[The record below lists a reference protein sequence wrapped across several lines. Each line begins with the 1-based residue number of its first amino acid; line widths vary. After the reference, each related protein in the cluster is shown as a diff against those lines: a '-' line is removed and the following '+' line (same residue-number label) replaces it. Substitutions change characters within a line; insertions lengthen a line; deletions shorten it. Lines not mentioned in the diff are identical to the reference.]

1 MLRSEKKTFVSALEE
16 IYQNSN
22 SVIITHYHG
31 LTVSELTTLRR
42 SLRENGA
49 SFKVVKNTLSK
60 IATSNVKVE
69 CNPEMFLGPTAI
81 AYSEDPVAAAKVVV
95 EFAKTNDNL
104 KIVGGIVNDKILY
117 INSIQQ
123 LAKLPSLDQL
133 KGKIVGILQAP
144 ASNLARVTQAPA
156 GALARVIQAY
166 AGKTNNK

>member
-1 MLRSEKKTFVSALEE
+1 MLRSDKKTFVSELEE
-16 IYQNSN
+16 IYKTSN
-22 SVIITHYHG
+22 SVIVTHYHG
-31 LTVSELTTLRR
+31 LTVSEVTKLRR

-60 IATSNVKVE
+60 IAASNVKLGHE
-69 CNPEMFLGPTAI
+69 PEIFSGPTAI
-81 AYSEDPVAAAKVVV
+81 AYSEDPVAAAKGVV

-104 KIVGGIVNDKILY
+104 KIISGIVNEKILDV
-117 INSIQQ
+117 SAIQQ

-133 KGKIVGILQAP
+133 RGKIVGILQAP

-166 AGKTNNK
+166 AEKN

>member
-1 MLRSEKKTFVSALEE
+1 MLRSEKKNFVAELENV
-16 IYQNSN
+16 YKDSN

-31 LTVSELTTLRR
+31 LTVSQITALRR

-60 IATSNVKVE
+60 IAASNVKVE
-69 CNPEMFLGPTAI
+69 HDPDMFSGPTAI
-81 AYSEDPVAAAKVVV
+81 AYSEDPIAAAKGVV
-95 EFAKTNDNL
+95 EFAKANDNL
-104 KIVGGIVNDKILY
+104 KIIGGIVNDKILDV
-117 INSIQQ
+117 SSVQQ

-133 KGKIVGILQAP
+133 RGKIVGILQAP

-166 AGKTNNK
+166 AEK